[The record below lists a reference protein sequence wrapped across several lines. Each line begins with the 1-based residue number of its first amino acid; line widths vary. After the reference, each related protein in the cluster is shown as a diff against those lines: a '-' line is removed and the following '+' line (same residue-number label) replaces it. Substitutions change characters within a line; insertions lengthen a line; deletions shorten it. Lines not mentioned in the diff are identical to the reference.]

1 MQWVLLVSVDVSVLC
16 SPLPEV
22 MEIHKDLEACPC
34 FWLGILCDMSVVD
47 LIHQD
52 HEEFHAVPFG
62 KMIDKAGKEKID
74 LSCLRMN
81 SDVDGNVIAGS
92 Y

>member
-1 MQWVLLVSVDVSVLC
+1 MRLASVSG
-16 SPLPEV
+16 
-22 MEIHKDLEACPC
+22 
-34 FWLGILCDMSVVD
+34 WGISCDMSGVD
-47 LIHQD
+47 LIHLD

-62 KMIDKAGKEKID
+62 KIIAKAGKEKID